1 MSVRASQPVAPF
13 RAMRDRPSVYLQH
26 TCLRHRYIRTK
37 DLDGV
42 WERPERLRAINVGVA
57 ALYARLEEA
66 NGLINFEPKLGMG
79 PPPEAPFVIMQQ
91 AVKFDETCRKAFRY
105 VHSGHEEDG
114 AAWDLSVDVA
124 KWCLDSKA
132 RIARE
137 GSEIPE
143 PYEQDL
149 YSRSFPSLFPR
160 NCFFLNC
167 TVPNQSAPSP

>member
-1 MSVRASQPVAPF
+1 MSVRGNQPAAPF

-37 DLDGV
+37 DTDGV
-42 WERPERLRAINVGVA
+42 WERPERLRAINVGIA

-79 PPPEAPFVIMQQ
+79 PPPEAPFIVMHE
-91 AVKFDETCRKAFRY
+91 AAKFDENCRKAFRY
-105 VHSGHEEDG
+105 VHTGVEDG
-114 AAWDLSVDVA
+114 TKWDLAEDVA
-124 KWCLDSKA
+124 KWCLDSKT

-149 YSRSFPSLFPR
+149 YSRFISAFPIYLY
-160 NCFFLNC
+160 
-167 TVPNQSAPSP
+167 